1 MKTKPLMLL
10 AFTLAIALACQTEDA
25 EVSNSDDDSSA
36 EEELVLVNAFE
47 NLSFTQPL
55 DLQSPND
62 DTNRIFVVEKQG
74 AIKVFLNE
82 NNVSETSTFL
92 DLSGNLVTDSE
103 QGLLGLAFHPNY
115 AVNGYFYVYYNPTNS
130 ISRISRF
137 TVSSAANV
145 ADADSE
151 VVILEIP
158 QTATNHNGGQLVFG
172 ADGYLYISSGDG
184 GGNAADAQ
192 NLSNL
197 LGTILRIDVDNTS
210 NGLNYSIPGDNPFT
224 NNTEVRNEIFAYGL
238 RNPWRMS
245 FDTQTNAL
253 WTGDVGQNAIE
264 EIDIIVS
271 GGNYGWNT
279 LEGSSCYSGDCSDI
293 SDFIAPVFEYNQS
306 NGDRSITGGFVYRGT
321 TIPALQGKYVYGDFV
336 SGRVWMMNLDGTS
349 NELIEDTGYNIAA
362 FGTDLNQE
370 LYLLDLS
377 GGIYKFTQSQAN

>member
-1 MKTKPLMLL
+1 MLL

-137 TVSSAANV
+137 TASSAANV
-145 ADADSE
+145 ADVDSE

-210 NGLNYSIPGDNPFT
+210 NGFNYSIPGDNPFT